1 MAFQELLDDD
11 QKHKRGFFRN
21 LKLTFKNRRGK
32 SLNRS
37 GDDMGRYDG
46 VDGDGPHLRMRRGLS
61 EETRGPYTESSE
73 DILAKYRRKPS
84 SGADSAASESS
95 GRVPFSAASL
105 SGRDAEQDD
114 ERLFIDPNNVEASY
128 AFKDAKRKL
137 RMVLS
142 NADLQHVPWRSQSA
156 NNAVSF
162 YPLDLLTFLVL
173 EISLK

>member
-1 MAFQELLDDD
+1 MLDDD

-32 SLNRS
+32 SLNRT
-37 GDDMGRYDG
+37 GDDIGRYEVG
-46 VDGDGPHLRMRRGLS
+46 DGDGPHLRLRRGLS
-61 EETRGPYTESSE
+61 EDVKSYAESSE

-95 GRVPFSAASL
+95 GRVPASAASL
-105 SGRDAEQDD
+105 SEREPEQERED

-142 NADLQHVPWRSQSA
+142 TADLQHVPWRSQCS
-156 NNAVSF
+156 NKVVS
-162 YPLDLLTFLVL
+162 L
-173 EISLK
+173 